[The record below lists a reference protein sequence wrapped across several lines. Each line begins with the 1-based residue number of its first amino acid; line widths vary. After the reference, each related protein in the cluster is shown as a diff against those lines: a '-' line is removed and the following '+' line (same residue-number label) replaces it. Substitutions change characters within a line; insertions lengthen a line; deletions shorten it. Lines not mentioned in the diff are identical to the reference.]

1 MTDKRFETVCN
12 IDNLRL
18 AWNRINTST
27 TNLFYKDYYREL
39 FWYYEMTLDKNLDL
53 LSERLK
59 NNTYEFQIPIRFYK
73 PKQSGLQRP
82 FSLLSIEDQI
92 VYQAMANVMV
102 PELLRKR
109 RKFEL
114 KTVFSNIFSDTP
126 KTNIY
131 LLQNWKYGYHHFKEN
146 IKQNYEKGEIFTAH
160 FDLAAFFDTIDHN
173 TLTIPVMRKNNTQ
186 FGDLLLRALK
196 TWSNTTDAKSKKIL
210 HGIPQG
216 PVASIVFSELFL
228 ISIDEEMSFKDGYS
242 YSRYVD
248 DIVIQGKTKNAVLR
262 AIISLEKLCKEK
274 GLIPQSSKFEIFI
287 AESADKAIGKRPS
300 LTDDEKELMF
310 GTPDIM
316 KNEFEAAFNKDNFDG
331 SKIRYILKAYKKSD
345 VLFQSILEKF
355 NDYYEYCDDFL
366 NYLGNFADTKAKEL
380 LTFFEPILLNNDI
393 PYGFVKGEIWSLI
406 KKISDYETIPFEL
419 TIFAKNKLKSKS
431 KIDYDEQ
438 YGIYNFLSKQH
449 SLEYYYNIGYENS
462 SIFQELSI
470 RHLTLDS
477 IEDQYSYIAFDQ
489 FEKRSLVE
497 FNIVFQNAKTYLNI
511 INNKVPDDK
520 IQFASVPNK
529 AKYETIKYTLKKEY
543 DIKSNLDWKKFFG
556 KDYDLAT
563 LLVYN
568 AQLSKDINKTAWLNL
583 TDSFN
588 DLLIRT
594 FIEKLKVKCP
604 PDSQWPDIYE
614 KGTQLIDYGSIL
626 SKNPTFTSLY
636 PQCNDFRVLHKRR
649 SSDLLSHAKDKKS
662 AKPNTFVSSREQGTL
677 LKIYKPALQS
687 LILEIEKII

>member
-1 MTDKRFETVCN
+1 
-12 IDNLRL
+12 
-18 AWNRINTST
+18 
-27 TNLFYKDYYREL
+27 
-39 FWYYEMTLDKNLDL
+39 
-53 LSERLK
+53 
-59 NNTYEFQIPIRFYK
+59 
-73 PKQSGLQRP
+73 
-82 FSLLSIEDQI
+82 
-92 VYQAMANVMV
+92 MV
-102 PELLRKR
+102 TELLKKR

-114 KTVFSNIFSDTP
+114 KTVFSNIFSDAP

-131 LLQNWKYGYHHFKEN
+131 LLQNWKYGYHSFKNN
-146 IKQNYEKGEIFTAH
+146 IKQNFENGEIFTAH

-186 FGDLLLRALK
+186 YGELLQKALK

-262 AIISLEKLCKEK
+262 AIILLEKLCKEK

-300 LTDDEKELMF
+300 LSDNEKDLMF
-310 GTPDIM
+310 GTPEIM
-316 KNEFEAAFNKDNFDG
+316 KTEFEAAFDKDNFDG
-331 SKIRYILKAYKKSD
+331 SKIRYILKAYKNSD
-345 VLFQSILEKF
+345 ILFQSILEKF
-355 NDYYEYCDDFL
+355 NDFYEYSDDFL
-366 NYLGNFADTKAKEL
+366 KYLGTFVDTKAKEL
-380 LTFFEPILLNNDI
+380 LSFFEPILMNDDI
-393 PYGFVKGEIWSLI
+393 PYGFVKGEIWRLV
-406 KKISDYETIPFEL
+406 KKISDYETIPFSL
-419 TIFAKNKLKSKS
+419 IILAKNKIKS
-431 KIDYDEQ
+431 KIDYDEK
-438 YGIYNFLSKQH
+438 YGIINFLSKQH
-449 SLEYYYNIGYENS
+449 SLDYYYNIGFEKS
-462 SIFQELSI
+462 SLFQELSI
-470 RHLTLDS
+470 RFLTLDS
-477 IEDQYSYIAFDQ
+477 IEAQYSYIAFEQ

-497 FNIVFQNAKTYLNI
+497 FSIVFKNAKTYLNI
-511 INNKVPDDK
+511 INNIIPADT
-520 IQFASVPNK
+520 IQLEAVPNK
-529 AKYETIKYTLKKEY
+529 AKYETITYTLKKEY

-604 PDSQWPDIYE
+604 PSNQWPDIYE

-636 PQCNDFRVLHKRR
+636 PQCNDFRILHKRR

-662 AKPNTFVSSREQGTL
+662 AKPNTFVSSREQGNL

>member
-1 MTDKRFETVCN
+1 MSDKRFETVCN

-114 KTVFSNIFSDTP
+114 KTVFSNIFSDAP

-146 IKQNYEKGEIFTAH
+146 IKQNFENGEIFTAH

-186 FGDLLLRALK
+186 YGELLQNALK

-274 GLIPQSSKFEIFI
+274 GFIPQSSKFDIFI

-331 SKIRYILKAYKKSD
+331 SKIRYILKAYRKSD

-366 NYLGNFADTKAKEL
+366 KYLANFADTKAKEL
-380 LTFFEPILLNNDI
+380 LTFFEPILINDDI

-470 RHLTLDS
+470 RFLNLDVL
-477 IEDQYSYIAFDQ
+477 EGQYSYLAFDQ
-489 FEKRSLVE
+489 FSKRSLVE
-497 FNIVFQNAKTYLNI
+497 FDIVLQNAKIYLNL
-511 INNKVPDDK
+511 INNKISEDEIP
-520 IQFASVPNK
+520 ATNVPNK
-529 AKYETIKYTLKKEY
+529 SKYEIIKYTLKNEY
-543 DIKSNLDWKKFFG
+543 GITSNLDWKKYFK
-556 KDYDLAT
+556 KDYDLAS
-563 LLVYN
+563 LLIYN

-594 FIEKLKVKCP
+594 FIELLKEKCP
-604 PDSQWPDIYE
+604 PESQWPDIYE

>member
-1 MTDKRFETVCN
+1 M
-12 IDNLRL
+12 
-18 AWNRINTST
+18 
-27 TNLFYKDYYREL
+27 
-39 FWYYEMTLDKNLDL
+39 
-53 LSERLK
+53 
-59 NNTYEFQIPIRFYK
+59 
-73 PKQSGLQRP
+73 
-82 FSLLSIEDQI
+82 
-92 VYQAMANVMV
+92 
-102 PELLRKR
+102 
-109 RKFEL
+109 
-114 KTVFSNIFSDTP
+114 
-126 KTNIY
+126 
-131 LLQNWKYGYHHFKEN
+131 
-146 IKQNYEKGEIFTAH
+146 
-160 FDLAAFFDTIDHN
+160 
-173 TLTIPVMRKNNTQ
+173 
-186 FGDLLLRALK
+186 
-196 TWSNTTDAKSKKIL
+196 
-210 HGIPQG
+210 
-216 PVASIVFSELFL
+216 
-228 ISIDEEMSFKDGYS
+228 
-242 YSRYVD
+242 
-248 DIVIQGKTKNAVLR
+248 
-262 AIISLEKLCKEK
+262 
-274 GLIPQSSKFEIFI
+274 
-287 AESADKAIGKRPS
+287 
-300 LTDDEKELMF
+300 
-310 GTPDIM
+310 
-316 KNEFEAAFNKDNFDG
+316 
-331 SKIRYILKAYKKSD
+331 
-345 VLFQSILEKF
+345 
-355 NDYYEYCDDFL
+355 
-366 NYLGNFADTKAKEL
+366 
-380 LTFFEPILLNNDI
+380 
-393 PYGFVKGEIWSLI
+393 KGEIWSLI

-556 KDYDLAT
+556 KDYDLAI

>member
-1 MTDKRFETVCN
+1 
-12 IDNLRL
+12 
-18 AWNRINTST
+18 
-27 TNLFYKDYYREL
+27 
-39 FWYYEMTLDKNLDL
+39 
-53 LSERLK
+53 
-59 NNTYEFQIPIRFYK
+59 
-73 PKQSGLQRP
+73 
-82 FSLLSIEDQI
+82 
-92 VYQAMANVMV
+92 
-102 PELLRKR
+102 
-109 RKFEL
+109 
-114 KTVFSNIFSDTP
+114 
-126 KTNIY
+126 
-131 LLQNWKYGYHHFKEN
+131 
-146 IKQNYEKGEIFTAH
+146 
-160 FDLAAFFDTIDHN
+160 
-173 TLTIPVMRKNNTQ
+173 
-186 FGDLLLRALK
+186 
-196 TWSNTTDAKSKKIL
+196 
-210 HGIPQG
+210 
-216 PVASIVFSELFL
+216 
-228 ISIDEEMSFKDGYS
+228 MSFNDGYS

-331 SKIRYILKAYKKSD
+331 SKIRYILKAYRKSD

-366 NYLGNFADTKAKEL
+366 KYLANFADTKAKEL
-380 LTFFEPILLNNDI
+380 LTFFEPILINDDI

-588 DLLIRT
+588 DLFIRT